1 MELKNKQ
8 SVIKKYD
15 LSMASVKVIEEMI
28 IDTNTTWE
36 DVKSWKDLSVFD
48 GYTVDELAKQQ
59 VEEYGDEDFTI
70 EDAIAEI
77 NDPDWYWVGES
88 GIIQWWL

>member
-1 MELKNKQ
+1 MEFKNKQ

-59 VEEYGDEDFTI
+59 IEEYGDEDFTI

-77 NDPDWYWVGES
+77 NGPDWYWVGES

>member
-1 MELKNKQ
+1 MEFKNKQ

-70 EDAIAEI
+70 EDAIAKI

>member
-1 MELKNKQ
+1 MEFKNKQ

-15 LSMASVKVIEEMI
+15 LSMASVKVIEEMM

-77 NDPDWYWVGES
+77 KKPDWYWVGES

>member
-1 MELKNKQ
+1 MEFKNKQ

-15 LSMASVKVIEEMI
+15 LSMASIKVIEEMM
-28 IDTNTTWE
+28 IDTNTKWE
-36 DVKSWKDLSVFD
+36 DVKSWNGLIVFD
-48 GYTVDELAKQQ
+48 GSTVDQLAKQQ
-59 VEEYGDEDFTI
+59 VEECGDEDYTI